1 MVLARTLFFFE
12 LTTFSREL
20 AYAAPLFGGNFTASL
35 FILEL
40 LPGFSDLRST
50 NSIIG
55 FALSA
60 ALIGS
65 PFVARLDLVSLL
77 ARTLLVLD
85 HSDKL
90 EMVLALTDLRRIQRF
105 RKDAEEI
112 DLKM

>member
-20 AYAAPLFGGNFTASL
+20 AYAAPLFGGSFTASL